1 VSVSYSPTPTPT
13 APAPAKSSG
22 CLKWGLIGCGAA
34 LVLFLGFVAVIVL
47 VVFGAIKRSDVYR
60 EALRRVQ
67 NDPAVT
73 AALGT
78 PIDAGI
84 YVTGNVNLDTSG
96 GHAKFDFPVSGPKGK
111 ADVHAVATM
120 NGSKWE
126 YSELTVTPAN
136 GPLINL
142 QPSQPATSTE
152 TTTTTGTTTGTEATT
167 STQP

>member
-1 VSVSYSPTPTPT
+1 MSANYSPAPTPAPT

-34 LVLFLGFVAVIVL
+34 GVLLVAFIAVIVV
-47 VVFGAIKRSDVYR
+47 VVFGAIKRSDVYQ

-78 PIDAGI
+78 PIEAGF
-84 YVTGNVNLDTSG
+84 YVTGNVNLDANG

-136 GPLINL
+136 GAVINV
-142 QPSQPATSTE
+142 QQNEPATST
-152 TTTTTGTTTGTEATT
+152 A
-167 STQP
+167 P

>member
-1 VSVSYSPTPTPT
+1 MSVNYSPAPTPT

-22 CLKWGLIGCGAA
+22 CLKWGLIGCGA
-34 LVLFLGFVAVIVL
+34 LGVLFVAFVAVIVL

-60 EALRRVQ
+60 EALQRVQ

-78 PIDAGI
+78 PIEAGI
-84 YVTGNVNLDTSG
+84 YVTGNVNLDANG

-111 ADVHAVATM
+111 ADVHVVATM

-136 GPLINL
+136 GAAINV
-142 QPSQPATSTE
+142 QQNEPATST
-152 TTTTTGTTTGTEATT
+152 A
-167 STQP
+167 P